1 MIGPLKLM
9 ASLTALVLVSVLLVT
24 LSTSPA
30 EAGPGGDSITVT
42 GVAGSM
48 PAPHEWLM
56 VLLLFVLV
64 IAFHHCRSSHR
75 QRI

>member
-1 MIGPLKLM
+1 MIGPLKII
-9 ASLTALVLVSVLLVT
+9 ASCAALLLVSGLLVT

-30 EAGPGGDSITVT
+30 EAGPDGGPPT
-42 GVAGSM
+42 GKDVPGTM
-48 PAPHEWLM
+48 PAPHEWVM
-56 VLLLFVLV
+56 VLLLFTLV